1 MYNRQIVL
9 DTETTGMNKFIP
21 YYKGHKIIEIGAVE
35 IINRR
40 ITGKRFHV
48 YLKPNR
54 NIDPGAFHIHGI
66 SNKFLFNKPIFADI
80 ADKFINFI
88 NGSELIIHNALFDIE
103 FINYELSMINININK
118 IEDLCNIIDTLKLA
132 RKMFPGK
139 RNTLDALCNRYFIK
153 NTKRTLHGALLD
165 AEILAKIFLLM
176 TGGQISLPLI
186 NQIKEIPQKNKIKKK
201 NIKKNLNL
209 CHKIIY
215 ANKKEIIS
223 HKKQLNLIKKK
234 NGICIWKSFDNI

>member
-80 ADKFINFI
+80 VDKFINFI
-88 NGSELIIHNALFDIE
+88 NGSELIIHNARFDIE

>member
-88 NGSELIIHNALFDIE
+88 NGSELIIHNARFDIE

-209 CHKIIY
+209 FHKIIY